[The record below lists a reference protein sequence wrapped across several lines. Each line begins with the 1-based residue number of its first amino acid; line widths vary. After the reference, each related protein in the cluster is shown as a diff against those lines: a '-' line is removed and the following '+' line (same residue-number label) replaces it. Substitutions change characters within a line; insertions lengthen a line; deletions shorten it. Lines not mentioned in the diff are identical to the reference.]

1 MIMKK
6 YSYLIVSL
14 ALLLS
19 CKKEK
24 GNDPLP
30 PISNIPEIEL
40 SGTSS
45 TSINQFDDITLTVK
59 YTDGNGDLGESDANI
74 NSIFVTDNRDISIV
88 HKFHLQ
94 PLAPIGQDVAI
105 QGNLKIKIEN
115 VILLDQS
122 NTSEN
127 ASFSVYILDRAGNKS
142 NIVTSPSVR
151 ISK

>member
-6 YSYLIVSL
+6 YSYLLVSV

-30 PISNIPEIEL
+30 AISNVPEIEL
-40 SGTSS
+40 SNTSS
-45 TSINQFDDITLTVK
+45 TSINQFDDLTLTVK

-74 NSIFVTDNRDISIV
+74 NSIFVTDNRDITIV

-94 PLAPIGQDVAI
+94 PLAPVGQDVAI